1 MELYKALKEKVK
13 ARSLKNAN
21 KKQVEE
27 IFTPTIKNLFVL
39 KDQGGYNE
47 KKSLWYQFLFILQD
61 LSKLTRAIIFATCL

>member
-47 KKSLWYQFLFILQD
+47 KKSL
-61 LSKLTRAIIFATCL
+61 